1 METNNIYILK
11 QNLPGGHLKNDKF
24 SEDGLNLRTNKN
36 LGFKPKNELD
46 FFNIELVRLYKPNDT
61 VILNGKKQKYVNSLT
76 INGNIKHNKGLT
88 IQPFTEYKIVNFLK
102 NEYLLSDNK
111 LNYFILKET
120 EIKKAVTYWFV
131 NSSGKKILEIEG
143 RFPEK
148 DAFLKSVGNYHST
161 KEELENY
168 IESLKKLFLK

>member
-11 QNLPGGHLKNDKF
+11 QNLPKGHLKGDRYN
-24 SEDGLNLRTNKN
+24 ELGINLKSGKS

-46 FFNIELVRLYKPNDT
+46 FFTIEPIKLYKPNDL
-61 VILNGKKQKYVNSLT
+61 VVLNATKSKYVASLT
-76 INGNIKHNKGLT
+76 IDGNMRHRNGLT
-88 IQPFTEYKIVNFLK
+88 IQPFTEYKIVNFIR

-131 NSSGKKILEIEG
+131 NSSGKKINTIEG

-148 DAFLKSVGNYHST
+148 DAYLKSVGNYHST

-168 IESLKKLFLK
+168 IESLKKIFLK